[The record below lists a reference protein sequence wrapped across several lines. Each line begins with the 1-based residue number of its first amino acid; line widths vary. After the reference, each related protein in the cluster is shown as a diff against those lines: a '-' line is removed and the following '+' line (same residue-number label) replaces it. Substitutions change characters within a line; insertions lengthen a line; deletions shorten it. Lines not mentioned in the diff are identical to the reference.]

1 MIFYDN
7 GDDFMQYR
15 SYPYRWVILLC
26 VFPILAVTQIFWL
39 TFSAI
44 SPEAVEFYHTS
55 ALSIACLSMSYM
67 VVFILMMI
75 PASLLAD
82 RKGLRASFILG
93 AVITAVFGM
102 LRAFCSS
109 SFTLVVIAQIGL
121 AVAQP
126 FLVNPITKLAAV
138 WFPVDERATASGIA
152 SIAGYIGIIVAMVAT
167 PALYHAYSMQGMLEI
182 YGFISVAAALLVIVL
197 LKESPKIPA
206 GPRGN
211 VDDDFSLRKVPELR
225 KNKNFVH
232 LLLVVFI
239 ALGVFNA
246 LLTCISD
253 MLSPRGVSIDQSG
266 LIGGVIIIAGLV
278 GGIVIPLLSDKL
290 KKRRI
295 FLTISVLFALLGMVG
310 LSYINN
316 YTALL
321 VFAGITGFFLMGAGP
336 MIFQFGTEIAY
347 PVPEGTAYGLL
358 MGSGQVSGIVFILLL
373 YLLRSSNGLM
383 TVPLTLLMVLMAA
396 AFIVSLRVKESTLI
410 QNEDK

>member
-1 MIFYDN
+1 
-7 GDDFMQYR
+7 MQFR
-15 SYPYRWVILLC
+15 SDPYRWIVLFS

-44 SPEAVEFYHTS
+44 SPEAVAYYHTS
-55 ALSIACLSMSYM
+55 PLSIAFLSMSYM
-67 VVFILMMI
+67 IVYILLMI
-75 PASLLAD
+75 PASLLTD
-82 RKGLRASFILG
+82 KKGLRASFVLG
-93 AVITAVFGM
+93 SVITAVFGL
-102 LRAFCSS
+102 LRAFCSF
-109 SFTLVVIAQIGL
+109 SFPLVILSQIGL

-138 WFPVDERATASGIA
+138 WFPVNERATASGIA
-152 SIAGYIGIIVAMVAT
+152 SIGGYIGIIIAMVAT
-167 PALYHAYSMQGMLEI
+167 PALFTEFSMPGMLKI

-197 LKESPKIPA
+197 LREKPKIPA

-211 VDDDFSLRKVPELR
+211 VDDNFSLRKVSEF
-225 KNKNFVH
+225 KNNHNFVY

-253 MLSPRGVSIDQSG
+253 ILSPRGISIEKSG
-266 LIGGVIIIAGLV
+266 LIGGIIIAAGLL

-295 FLTISVLFALLGMVG
+295 FLTISVLFALIGMVG

-316 YTALL
+316 YVALL

-336 MIFQFGTEIAY
+336 MIFQYGTELAY

-358 MGSGQVSGIVFILLL
+358 MGSGQISGIIFILLL
-373 YLLRSSNGLM
+373 YLLRASNGLM
-383 TVPLTLLMVLMAA
+383 TLPLTLLMALMAA
-396 AFIVSLRVKESTLI
+396 AFFVSLRVKESSLI
-410 QNEDK
+410 KDEDK

>member
-1 MIFYDN
+1 
-7 GDDFMQYR
+7 MQYR
-15 SYPYRWVILLC
+15 SDPYRWVILLS
-26 VFPILAVTQIFWL
+26 VFPVLAVTQIFWL

-44 SPEAVEFYHTS
+44 SPEAVRFYHTTS
-55 ALSIACLSMSYM
+55 LSIACLSMSYM
-67 VVFILMMI
+67 IVYILMMI

-93 AVITAVFGM
+93 AVITAVFG
-102 LRAFCSS
+102 LARAFCGY

-138 WFPVDERATASGIA
+138 WFPVNERATASGIA

-167 PALYHAYSMQGMLEI
+167 PALYSSFSMTGMLKI
-182 YGFISVAAALLVIVL
+182 YGIVAVASALLVVVL
-197 LKESPKIPA
+197 LKEKPKIPA

-211 VDDDFSLRKVPELR
+211 VDDNFSLRKAPEL
-225 KNKNFVH
+225 KENHNFI
-232 LLLVVFI
+232 LLLFVVFI

-246 LLTCISD
+246 LLTCVSD
-253 MLSPRGVSIDQSG
+253 MLSPRGISIDQSG
-266 LIGGVIIIAGLV
+266 FVGGAIIAAGLV
-278 GGIVIPLLSDKL
+278 GGVVIPLLSDKL

-295 FLTISVLFALLGMVG
+295 FLTISVLFALIGMVG

-321 VFAGITGFFLMGAGP
+321 VFAIITGFFLMGAGP
-336 MIFQFGTEIAY
+336 MIFQYGTELAY

-358 MGSGQVSGIVFILLL
+358 MGSGQISGIIFILLL
-373 YLLRSSNGLM
+373 YLLRASNGYM
-383 TVPLTLLMVLMAA
+383 TLPLTLLMALMVI

-410 QNEDK
+410 LDQGS